1 MATRFRKSGVMQLK
15 AGKEEEYRAS
25 HNEGFWPEMAACLR
39 EHGAHNYY
47 ISLMPGT
54 NFLFAFVEVDD
65 EAKWA
70 TIKNSETCKRWW
82 AWMQCVA
89 PRRARWRP
97 ARAPLSS
104 PDAPRAP
111 NRAPPQGVHRVQ
123 RRRCARL
130 H

>member
-15 AGKEEEYRAS
+15 AGKEEAYRAS
-25 HNEGFWPEMAACLR
+25 HNEGFWPEMAQCLR
-39 EHGAHNYY
+39 DHGAHNYY

-70 TIKNSETCKRWW
+70 TIKDSETCKRWW

-89 PRRARWRP
+89 RAFA
-97 ARAPLSS
+97 ARSSAPFLTQ
-104 PDAPRAP
+104 P
-111 NRAPPQGVHRVQ
+111 NTPQLFLPQGVHRVQ
-123 RRRCARL
+123 RRRRARL